1 MLAALNAF
9 VLRALLFGDDEFG
22 HLSPRSHMDG
32 RYTWQNPS
40 PQELRTALLAALARI
55 ISKAASGGCE
65 DGNGGAGSHGASS
78 KLIVCLPKKTP
89 HLYRSS
95 AYTPDGVSERLQ
107 ICTFEIPEEEGGSG
121 GLQTEASLRTFLDD
135 HLEHFMDPVGCGALL
150 LLYSCVFSRGLTNV
164 RADMDDGF
172 AGEVRTLCD
181 RHSYLSQEGVNLLLL
196 GRAVSNVF
204 DGDKELGDQGQGS
217 ADIVRLGGVPRR
229 GDVGFLTL
237 QEAYG
242 YYEVGEH
249 YKTPRVPIWV
259 VYSESHY
266 SILLSPDLFLVANT
280 NRGEGSS
287 ASHSSTARCSR
298 YGSFLAAEPFDLYY
312 WDMLADQ
319 DEVVRLTVTPNI
331 NGIELPDIHDKQA
344 LIPPLDLVVRTKWP
358 GHLVGWNGTDAIL

>member
-1 MLAALNAF
+1 VRSAHFHRCENVPL
-9 VLRALLFGDDEFG
+9 VSVS
-22 HLSPRSHMDG
+22 LSLSLSLSLSVRLPCCFSYVR
-32 RYTWQNPS
+32 
-40 PQELRTALLAALARI
+40 
-55 ISKAASGGCE
+55 
-65 DGNGGAGSHGASS
+65 AGSPS
-78 KLIVCLPKKTP
+78 
-89 HLYRSS
+89 
-95 AYTPDGVSERLQ
+95 
-107 ICTFEIPEEEGGSG
+107 F
-121 GLQTEASLRTFLDD
+121 SL
-135 HLEHFMDPVGCGALL
+135 
-150 LLYSCVFSRGLTNV
+150 
-164 RADMDDGF
+164 
-172 AGEVRTLCD
+172 LCFI
-181 RHSYLSQEGVNLLLL
+181 YPQ
-196 GRAVSNVF
+196 
-204 DGDKELGDQGQGS
+204 
-217 ADIVRLGGVPRR
+217 DIVRLGGVPRR